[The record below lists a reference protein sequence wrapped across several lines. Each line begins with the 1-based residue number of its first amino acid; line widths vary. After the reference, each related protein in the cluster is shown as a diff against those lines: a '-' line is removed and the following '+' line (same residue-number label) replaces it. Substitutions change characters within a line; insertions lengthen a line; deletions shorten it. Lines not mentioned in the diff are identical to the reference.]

1 MTRSTWTAARTK
13 DSNTKKFAKTN
24 HTPCPFNIKEA
35 WVLTLIRWLFGTV
48 DQYLLRLLAFQ
59 IKLLFFVPTTNLSI
73 YWPVYCK
80 EYSTMNLD
88 SVTKVSLCSFLS
100 FPNPICQR
108 QTMFWLFPLQM
119 SFAHS
124 KISYKWNHTVCILFV
139 RLLSLSVMLLRFF
152 MLLHVS
158 VHSFWVVFQYMTIG
172 ELVYPFSQNHWLSYW
187 YFLILVIMNKATMN
201 IHIQIFV

>member
-1 MTRSTWTAARTK
+1 
-13 DSNTKKFAKTN
+13 
-24 HTPCPFNIKEA
+24 
-35 WVLTLIRWLFGTV
+35 
-48 DQYLLRLLAFQ
+48 
-59 IKLLFFVPTTNLSI
+59 
-73 YWPVYCK
+73 
-80 EYSTMNLD
+80 MNLD

-139 RLLSLSVMLLRFF
+139 RLLSLHIMLLRFF
-152 MLLHVS
+152 MLLHV
-158 VHSFWVVFQYMTIG
+158 HSFWVVFQYKTIG
-172 ELVYPFSQNHWLSYW
+172 KLVYPFSQNHSLSYW
-187 YFLILVIMNKATMN
+187 YFLILVGEGNGTPLQCSCLENPRDGGAWWAAVYGVAQSRTRLKWLSSSSILVIMNKAAMN